1 MASLVLTSAMTLQ
14 GVAWTGTAPGPA
26 NPTVSGTISST
37 TDWSDHIKQVSI
49 NLTRANVDFTNFGA
63 GGFVENKPGLAGMD
77 VTISFFNDF
86 AATNVDATF
95 GAAAI
100 AGTLLYFDFK
110 ATSSARGTG
119 NPSYVCAL
127 YVASYPPLAAQVGSA
142 AETSIGF
149 MLAGKYAR
157 LTS

>member
-1 MASLVLTSAMTLQ
+1 MATLVLTSAMTLQ
-14 GVAWTGTAPGPA
+14 GSSWTGTAPGA
-26 NPTVSGTISST
+26 GNPTASGTVASS

-49 NLTRANVDFTNFGA
+49 NLTRANVDFTSFGA

-77 VTISFFNDF
+77 VSISFFNDF
-86 AATNVDATF
+86 VASNIDATF
-95 GAAAI
+95 GPAAI

-110 ATSSARGTG
+110 ATNSARGTG

-157 LTS
+157 LTA

>member
-1 MASLVLTSAMTLQ
+1 MATLVLTSATTLQ
-14 GVAWTGTAPGPA
+14 GTAWTGTAPGPA
-26 NPTVSGTISST
+26 NPTVSGTISSS

-49 NLTRANVDFTNFGA
+49 NLARANVDFTNFGS
-63 GGFVENKPGLAGMD
+63 GGFVENKPGLANMD
-77 VTISFFNDF
+77 VTVSFFNDF
-86 AATNVDATF
+86 AAANIDATF
-95 GAAAI
+95 GPAAL

-110 ATSSARGTG
+110 PTSASRAAT

-127 YVASYPPLAAQVGSA
+127 YIASYPPLGAQVGGA
-142 AETSIGF
+142 AETQIGF